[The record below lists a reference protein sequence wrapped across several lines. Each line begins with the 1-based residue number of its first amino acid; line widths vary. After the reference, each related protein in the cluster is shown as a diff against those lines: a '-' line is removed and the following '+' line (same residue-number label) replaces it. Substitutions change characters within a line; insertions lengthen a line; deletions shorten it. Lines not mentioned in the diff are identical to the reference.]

1 MRTLYLCGAG
11 NSEGVRLALLI
22 NEQQDRW
29 ERIVLLDDDPAK
41 HAEKLLGI
49 EIIGAFSL
57 LADADP
63 ETSEIVNLVARTTAG
78 RARVRERLEAY
89 GLPFATLVHPGVDL
103 LGAELAREVIVYQN
117 ATVGPEVR
125 LADGSV
131 VFMGAVV
138 GHESQIARGCVM
150 AANSVLNARVELGE
164 GVYIGTNSTVL
175 PEVKIGAGATVGAGS
190 VVIED
195 VPAGA
200 TVMGV
205 PARLLTPTRA
215 VSKAAPKGAPA
226 NRTSANAAC
235 VDPDVE
241 RTICKIWQTL
251 LELPSVAL
259 DQNFFDLGG
268 QSLLA
273 LRMRELVERET
284 GFALSIADVF
294 EFPTVRTL
302 ARHVSARAG
311 EPSPRSTAQDRAAR
325 RRAMT
330 PRRRSA

>member
-22 NEQQDRW
+22 SEQQSRW
-29 ERIVLLDDDPAK
+29 ERIFLLDDDPAK

-205 PARLLTPTRA
+205 PARLLTPARA
-215 VSKAAPKGAPA
+215 ETESAPA
-226 NRTSANAAC
+226 NRPSANAAC

-325 RRAMT
+325 RRAVT